1 VKTENKS
8 EEKQSGF
15 SEQDYGEKEGNDMKK
30 KTVYTDA
37 PADIDA
43 ALDEAIRIKDFLPS
57 PEELARTET
66 TTSKVT
72 ISLTT
77 RSLDLFR
84 RYARKRGARYQ
95 TMIRRLI
102 DSYAERTLAGKVK

>member
-1 VKTENKS
+1 
-8 EEKQSGF
+8 
-15 SEQDYGEKEGNDMKK
+15 MKK
-30 KTVYTDA
+30 KTIYTDA

-43 ALDEAIRIKDFLPS
+43 ALDAAVRIKDFLPS

-66 TTSKVT
+66 NTAKVT
-72 ISLTT
+72 LALTT
-77 RSLDLFR
+77 RSLDLFK

-102 DSYAERTLAGKVK
+102 DSYAEKTLAGKVRR